1 MIFNVSSNPSHS
13 MILWSFLSRRLE
25 NSLLRGISQA
35 PHPAQGWGALLMLSI
50 TCCAPTS
57 TGLDEG
63 RLAACSKE
71 LSRSAAQRNKK
82 KIKIRTQG
90 VFSGCVGFCFFD
102 SQPEDPHCSA
112 HFFIRCCHETNEPA
126 VLCANEPRCTN
137 CSQ

>member
-82 KIKIRTQG
+82 KDKNKDT
-90 VFSGCVGFCFFD
+90 GCVFWVCG
-102 SQPEDPHCSA
+102 
-112 HFFIRCCHETNEPA
+112 
-126 VLCANEPRCTN
+126 VLFL
-137 CSQ
+137 